1 MCAFYKPS
9 LKDKTLTRA
18 KNWMT
23 FVMAAT
29 PDLDLVVLTI
39 ESPSV
44 RPLGRAVNGSTRRE
58 HLESRHSRRR
68 PHTKGG
74 LLPSPLRLQKL
85 WAGCPDPLQGGRT
98 LNKACEH
105 EAMTSSLSSGGEGA
119 RPRPLP
125 RSSRGH
131 VSGSEQRQGGCWGLH
146 SLASTGLSLE

>member
-44 RPLGRAVNGSTRRE
+44 RPLGRAVNGTRRE

>member
-44 RPLGRAVNGSTRRE
+44 RPLGRAVNGSTRRG

-74 LLPSPLRLQKL
+74 PSAFSVKAPKTL
-85 WAGCPDPLQGGRT
+85 GR
-98 LNKACEH
+98 
-105 EAMTSSLSSGGEGA
+105 MS
-119 RPRPLP
+119 RPTPGREN
-125 RSSRGH
+125 
-131 VSGSEQRQGGCWGLH
+131 SEQGL
-146 SLASTGLSLE
+146 